1 MRIAAG
7 PLAVAG
13 IVLLSAAARFA
24 LGREIVTPFILIDEL
39 LHGKLAESVAEGDW
53 FRVRGEHMTV
63 TYLYPLLLAP
73 AWLAD
78 SMETTYG
85 VAKAINAFVM
95 SLAAVPV
102 YLWGRRLVAERWAI
116 AAAALTVAM
125 PSLVF
130 TGTLMAENAFLPV
143 FLLAAWAI
151 AHALETPTLARQ
163 ALAVG
168 AIGLAAATRVQ
179 GLLLVA
185 VLVTAV
191 LVHAREV
198 WRWWPSGVVVAA
210 AGVAL
215 LVLPRGLGV
224 YGGVDDPDY
233 SVGGLAKWLVYHAGE
248 LALAVGL
255 VPLAALL
262 VLRPRNSGE
271 RAFLAVAGSATA
283 WLLVLAAVS
292 AEWNPVGI
300 KERYLLHCMP
310 LLFLALALWLERGMR
325 RSWVVAAGL
334 VALVAALPLGE
345 LFRQPSLL
353 GNAFGLLP
361 FYRLSLETGGV
372 RLLAI
377 ALALAAAAIF
387 LFARR
392 PLLVPLAVGAYLLV
406 ANAPTFAVLRNQALG
421 VRDLTAPSQW
431 IDPRVDGEVA
441 YLNTSNYAPETLKGD
456 LWSQWA
462 PVWEAQFWNRR
473 LDRVISLEYPEPA
486 PLAQVDAKLDWATG
500 TIRGVTAEH
509 VLADRR
515 FRPHGSLLD
524 SRSGLDLWT
533 VEGPLRFA
541 SVREGIYSNGTMG
554 TLAAYTQ
561 WTTALATPVFVEVVL
576 RGERLGRA
584 VVSGGQL
591 AVVNGVGALPEGVQ
605 SIEGNLNGELSLG
618 IQTSTPPF
626 RVEVRV
632 ERPGAS
638 VEFRMRAL

>member
-39 LHGKLAESVAEGDW
+39 LHGELAESVAEGEW

-78 SMETTYG
+78 SMATTYG
-85 VAKAINAFVM
+85 VAKAINAVVM

-151 AHALETPTLARQ
+151 ARALEAPTLARQ
-163 ALAVG
+163 ALALG
-168 AIGLAAATRVQ
+168 AIGIAVATRVQ

-191 LVHAREV
+191 LLHAREAR
-198 WRWWPSGVVVAA
+198 RWWPSGIVVAA

-233 SVGGLAKWLVYHAGE
+233 SAGGIAKWLVYHAGE

-262 VLRPRNSGE
+262 VLRPGNPAE
-271 RAFLAVAGSATA
+271 RAFFAVSGSATA

-300 KERYLLHCMP
+300 KERYLLYCMP
-310 LLFLALALWLERGMR
+310 LLFLALALWLVRGMR
-325 RSWVVAAGL
+325 RSWAVAAVL

-372 RLLAI
+372 RVVAVV
-377 ALALAAAAIF
+377 LALAAAAVF
-387 LFARR
+387 LFVRR
-392 PLLVPLAVGAYLLV
+392 PLLVPLAVGAYLLA
-406 ANAPTFAVLRNQALG
+406 ANAPTFAVLRNHALG
-421 VRDLTAPSQW
+421 VRDLALPSEW
-431 IDPRVDGEVA
+431 IDVPGSVA

-462 PVWEAQFWNRR
+462 PVWEAQFWNRG

-486 PLAQVDAKLDWATG
+486 PLPQVDAKLDWATG
-500 TIRGVTAEH
+500 TIVGGGSPKY

-515 FRPHGSLLD
+515 FEVQGVARRFRGRLQ
-524 SRSGLDLWT
+524 LWAT
-533 VEGPLRFA
+533 ESAPLRLNA
-541 SVREGIYSNGTMG
+541 IREGLYPDGAMEGTS
-554 TLAAYTQ
+554 AYTR
-561 WTTALATPVFVEVVL
+561 W
-576 RGERLGRA
+576 RGSDRVRIRLTG
-584 VVSGGQL
+584 GGQVSVAAGRL
-591 AVVNGVGALPEGVQ
+591 VVAGGVGAIQAAGTHRRFV
-605 SIEGNLNGELSLG
+605 ILG
-618 IQTSTPPF
+618 HEPYLETLRIPPPF
-626 RVEVRV
+626 RIEVRAGPATKV
-632 ERPGAS
+632 S
-638 VEFRMRAL
+638 FR